1 MDFTKRIS
9 TPLDLALWRT
19 AMIEQVKEYPRDRV
33 PLEVSKQ
40 VAEAKLIWFSGEM
53 FDLAWETSET
63 LGGIHKFEILDYLPS
78 TSGIICFDGGKEVSD
93 NNRKMGRLDGILWRV
108 DHTGLLYVDMFVDIE
123 YYIHVSKPATRSDI
137 SDMQLRKKFK
147 DAPVL
152 VNALVH
158 ATGQIV
164 NGVLEAKDQISPVLL
179 ACLLLMREGGV
190 SHVNQMRV
198 SRPPLNRKER
208 SFKDVVN
215 VINVGNIKHVESSEH
230 NGSKLSVRFI
240 VGGHFRNQWYAREQ
254 VNKRIFINPY
264 IKGPAGAPMRQSR
277 PVYKF

>member
-1 MDFTKRIS
+1 MDFQKKIS

-19 AMIEQVKEYPRDRV
+19 AMIQQSKQYPRDRV
-33 PLEVSKQ
+33 PLEVSRQ
-40 VAEAKLIWFSGEM
+40 IADAKLIWFSSEM

-63 LGGIHKFEILDYLPS
+63 LGRIHNFEILNYLPS
-78 TSGIICFDGGKEVSD
+78 TSGIICFDGGKEVSE
-93 NNRKMGRLDGILWRV
+93 NNRPMGKLNGIVWRV
-108 DHTGLLYVDMFVDIE
+108 DHNGFLYVDMFVDVD
-123 YYIHVSKPATRSDI
+123 YYIHISKPVTSSDI
-137 SDMQLRKKFK
+137 SDYQLRKKFR

-164 NGVLEAKDQISPVLL
+164 NGVIESQEQISPMLL

-190 SHVNQMRV
+190 SHVSQMKV
-198 SRPPLNRKER
+198 ARPPLSRKER

-215 VINVGNIKHVESSEH
+215 VINVGNIKHVESTEH
-230 NGSKLSVRFI
+230 KGSKLSVRFI
-240 VGGHFRNQWYAREQ
+240 VGGHFRNQWYAKEQ

-264 IKGPAGAPMRQSR
+264 IKGPTGAPMRQSR